1 MAAISG
7 GIAITGFV
15 SPTDSTDTYATHV
28 DTYGK
33 GGLRS
38 VADIAARNAISTD
51 RRSEGMFV
59 YVNANSTLYV
69 LGNDLTT
76 WTEFSSGS
84 DDTNITDNLTFTATT
99 TTDLSTYGFTIQS
112 NGLAALAYFDGT
124 NDRVGIG
131 TSTPSDLFHI
141 AGDVKVDG
149 VLKLDPQETAPT
161 AVAGGLYADNSNQ
174 LFFGVAD

>member
-38 VADIAARNAISTD
+38 VADTTARDAISTD

-59 YVNANSTLYV
+59 YVNSNATLYV
-69 LGNDLTT
+69 LGSDLTT
-76 WTEFSSGS
+76 WTEFSH
-84 DDTNITDNLTFTATT
+84 DADTNITDDLTFDANA

-131 TSTPSDLFHI
+131 TASPSSLFHV
-141 AGDVKVDG
+141 AGDTKVDG
-149 VLKLDPQETAPT
+149 VLRLTQQSEPT
-161 AVAGGLYADNSNQ
+161 AVEGGLYANQ
-174 LFFGVAD
+174 TDELFFGVSS